1 MGGFIL
7 FVLSSPPPHQMLIE
21 WTRSGYDTGQISD
34 ILLMDNFLQRFA
46 QQQPDGSY
54 KFSNVR
60 EGLIVGMLSIGT
72 LIGQSSLGDD
82 MEHGR

>member
-1 MGGFIL
+1 L

-82 MEHGR
+82 MEHGC